1 MSQIL
6 PLLSGCHRQ
15 IPEMKYHL
23 PLNLVIYISTSCSCL
38 SQRIYT
44 RFSFTLRNTTS
55 SFMLVTELQHNCKK
69 NSLTKLCQLVF
80 SFQMF
85 ICGWASSCK
94 WPFNSNIPSWPQM
107 RTILTGQWPAPVRN
121 TFFASQGCPLMR
133 ASTVDCGLLLPA
145 NHLVVFVNRDVR
157 NVNVIIRTKV
167 TVRGTKPFIK
177 PMLQRQKLWLVPK
190 MPVSII

>member
-1 MSQIL
+1 
-6 PLLSGCHRQ
+6 
-15 IPEMKYHL
+15 MKSHL

-44 RFSFTLRNTTS
+44 RFSFTLQNTTS
-55 SFMLVTELQHNCKK
+55 SFMLVTELQHCKK
-69 NSLTKLCQLVF
+69 NSLTKLYQPVF

-85 ICGWASSCK
+85 ICGWASSWKRPFDSYVPRSHK
-94 WPFNSNIPSWPQM
+94 WEPFWLVIFY
-107 RTILTGQWPAPVRN
+107 WPAPVMN
-121 TFFASQGCPLMR
+121 TFNLAWQGCPLMR

-177 PMLQRQKLWLVPK
+177 PMLQRQKLWLVSK

>member
-6 PLLSGCHRQ
+6 ALLSGSQRQ
-15 IPEMKYHL
+15 IPEMKSHL

-38 SQRIYT
+38 PQRIYT

-55 SFMLVTELQHNCKK
+55 SFMLVTELQHCKK
-69 NSLTKLCQLVF
+69 KSLTKLYQLVF

-85 ICGWASSCK
+85 ICGWASSCER
-94 WPFNSNIPSWPQM
+94 PFNSNIPSRPQM
-107 RTILTGQWPAPVRN
+107 RTVLTGQWPAPVRN

-157 NVNVIIRTKV
+157 SVNVIIWTKV